1 MIFVGYG
8 AILRIPQCVILWDMT
23 NLTTPLERALTL
35 IFSELERSAS
45 EQLEVL
51 LGTPGTLAERTNE
64 TGTRFWVH
72 RYSDALNRRQEI
84 YVGKVDDPE
93 IERRISSLREMIV
106 TANATITRVRLLARA
121 GFATIDRKAYFT
133 LASLHNRG
141 LFRAGALLVGSHAY
155 GALLNALG
163 VRATPFA
170 TEDVDIARREALA
183 IPGIPGFLDMLRAT
197 GIEFFEVPSLDRR
210 QRGTSFKERGGS
222 NFRVDLLVP
231 SADDNY
237 PTVPVPELKAHA
249 QGLPYLAYLLAASQ
263 EIPVLSSH
271 GSVMVRVPVPERY
284 AIHKLIISQLRHKT
298 SSKPEKDLRQ
308 AAVLIEA
315 LVERYPGAIEDAA
328 SMIPKSA
335 ARHVARAIKA
345 LEQHLPPT
353 AVSAWDILQ
362 AIAHAG

>member
-1 MIFVGYG
+1 MT
-8 AILRIPQCVILWDMT
+8 ILTKPH
-23 NLTTPLERALTL
+23 ERALTL
-35 IFSELERSAS
+35 LFSELERSAS
-45 EQLEVL
+45 EQFEVL

-64 TGTRFWVH
+64 SGTRFWVH
-72 RYSDALNRRQEI
+72 RFSDALNRRQEMYI
-84 YVGKVDDPE
+84 GKVDSPE
-93 IERRISSLREMIV
+93 IEHRVSTMREMVAI
-106 TANATITRVRLLARA
+106 ANATITRVRLLARA

-183 IPGIPGFLDMLRAT
+183 LPGVQGFLDMLRAT
-197 GIEFFEVPSLDRR
+197 GIEFFEIPALDRR

-231 SADDNY
+231 STDGNY
-237 PTVPVPELKAHA
+237 PTVAVPELKAHA
-249 QGLPYLAYLLAASQ
+249 QGLPHLAYLLEVSQ

-271 GSVMVRVPVPERY
+271 GSVMVRVPVPERF
-284 AIHKLIISQLRHKT
+284 AIHKLIVSQLRNKT

-308 AAVLIEA
+308 AAALIEI

-328 SMIPKSA
+328 SAVPGSA
-335 ARHVARAIKA
+335 ARHMARAIKA
-345 LEQHLPPT
+345 LEQYLPAT
-353 AVSAWDILQ
+353 AASAWDALHT
-362 AIAHAG
+362 IALKA

>member
-1 MIFVGYG
+1 
-8 AILRIPQCVILWDMT
+8 MT
-23 NLTTPLERALTL
+23 GLTTPHERALTL
-35 IFSELERSAS
+35 LFSELERSAS
-45 EQLEVL
+45 EQFEVL

-72 RYSDALNRRQEI
+72 RYSDALNRRQEV
-84 YVGKVDDPE
+84 YLGKVDDPE
-93 IERRISSLREMIV
+93 FERRVSSMREMI
-106 TANATITRVRLLARA
+106 AIAKATIARVRLLARA

-141 LFRAGALLVGSHAY
+141 LFRAGALLVGSHAH

-170 TEDVDIARREALA
+170 TEDVDIARRETLA

-197 GIEFFEVPSLDRR
+197 GIEFFSLDRR

-231 SADDNY
+231 SADEDY

-284 AIHKLIISQLRHKT
+284 AIHKLIVSQLRHKT
-298 SSKPEKDLRQ
+298 SS
-308 AAVLIEA
+308 
-315 LVERYPGAIEDAA
+315 
-328 SMIPKSA
+328 
-335 ARHVARAIKA
+335 
-345 LEQHLPPT
+345 
-353 AVSAWDILQ
+353 
-362 AIAHAG
+362 

>member
-1 MIFVGYG
+1 M
-8 AILRIPQCVILWDMT
+8 LWDMT
-23 NLTTPLERALTL
+23 TLTIPHERELTL
-35 IFSELERSAS
+35 LFSELERTAS

-64 TGTRFWVH
+64 TGTHFWVH
-72 RYSDALNRRQEI
+72 RYSDALNRRREI
-84 YVGKVDDPE
+84 YLGRVDDPE
-93 IERRISSLREMIV
+93 IERRIGSLREMIA
-106 TANATITRVRLLARA
+106 TANATKARVRLH
-121 GFATIDRKAYFT
+121 K
-133 LASLHNRG
+133 RG

-170 TEDVDIARREALA
+170 TEDVDIAGREALA
-183 IPGIPGFLDMLRAT
+183 IPGVPGFLDMLRAT

-222 NFRVDLLVP
+222 NCRGDLLVP
-231 SADDNY
+231 SADDNN
-237 PTVPVPELKAHA
+237 PTVPVPELKANA

-284 AIHKLIISQLRHKT
+284 AFHKLIVSQLRHKR

-315 LVERYPGAIEDAA
+315 FVERYPGAIEDAA
-328 SMIPKSA
+328 SIIPKSA
-335 ARHVARAIKA
+335 ARHVVRAIKA

-353 AVSAWDILQ
+353 AASAWDILH
-362 AIAHAG
+362 AIAHAGYTGRDGGCRA